1 MTFNKVQ
8 NKILVASAAA
18 YCIANIGWWVQPS
31 LIYEVIVRYRV
42 RESEAGLV
50 ASAEMTAIALG
61 SVLFAKLITKIPL
74 LQIALVGAV
83 VALIGAALSI
93 VVQDYNFLLMSRSVT
108 GLGEGAMLAVA
119 SASLASFK
127 DPDKAYGKINIVA
140 ILFGSA
146 AVFSLPIT
154 AKYFSIEH
162 NVFPTIFVGIA
173 ILSLL
178 IPFMPKDLNHDEGHL
193 SSAPVAHDVL
203 SWKLLSLI
211 IGVFIVSV
219 TTGAMWSFYYL
230 LGDRAGLNE
239 EQIHN
244 AVAIAALIS
253 VFGALLATLIGAK
266 FGRFLPIT
274 LGIIVLTIA
283 IAAMSHS
290 HHPLVF
296 RIGAVL
302 IVAGTYF
309 LVPYFL
315 GYAAAQDPSGRDAA
329 IVAGSFLLTGAV
341 GPYLG
346 GFIIETFGVGS
357 IAMIV
362 ICTNL
367 IAWLSF
373 FVVDRGQKTNSSA
386 PTPLHR

>member
-1 MTFNKVQ
+1 
-8 NKILVASAAA
+8 
-18 YCIANIGWWVQPS
+18 
-31 LIYEVIVRYRV
+31 
-42 RESEAGLV
+42 
-50 ASAEMTAIALG
+50 
-61 SVLFAKLITKIPL
+61 
-74 LQIALVGAV
+74 
-83 VALIGAALSI
+83 
-93 VVQDYNFLLMSRSVT
+93 
-108 GLGEGAMLAVA
+108 
-119 SASLASFK
+119 
-127 DPDKAYGKINIVA
+127 
-140 ILFGSA
+140 
-146 AVFSLPIT
+146 
-154 AKYFSIEH
+154 
-162 NVFPTIFVGIA
+162 
-173 ILSLL
+173 
-178 IPFMPKDLNHDEGHL
+178 
-193 SSAPVAHDVL
+193 
-203 SWKLLSLI
+203 
-211 IGVFIVSV
+211 
-219 TTGAMWSFYYL
+219 
-230 LGDRAGLNE
+230 
-239 EQIHN
+239 
-244 AVAIAALIS
+244 
-253 VFGALLATLIGAK
+253 
-266 FGRFLPIT
+266 
-274 LGIIVLTIA
+274 
-283 IAAMSHS
+283 MSHS